1 MRRESV
7 EEMIPSLITGTPE
20 ERIEKW
26 KVYLNAGI
34 CIIRPDADKDEWV
47 DVHELY
53 ASDFEMLGFIALE
66 KLDNKSDWNK
76 YEKSDIN
83 TSIVTGIKKYITVR
97 VYHNPLSRRVIIA
110 ADLEDSAFEQ
120 TIFNGTLFTNY
131 EFHILLKQL
140 NIID

>member
-1 MRRESV
+1 MNNENENV
-7 EEMIPSLITGTPE
+7 VWGLNVDTGT
-20 ERIEKW
+20 
-26 KVYLNAGI
+26 
-34 CIIRPDADKDEWV
+34 DKDKV

-53 ASDFEMLGFIALE
+53 VSDFEMLGFIALE